1 MDAVARGLT
10 LEVVTVGNARS
21 HLLKGPELLERLLDT
36 AARYVQR
43 LRNSIE
49 AEELPTRVALF
60 GRVRGTGP
68 GVSFTQLFERLRAA
82 FPVPLESPFE
92 QCESVGG
99 AVLEAR
105 ELISPERDDALLV
118 LRFDRASRDLPMHAH
133 QDSERF
139 IYVASGRGFFHV
151 SNEPVS
157 GFTGSQI
164 RHIPVRASDI
174 VMFSRGTVHTFSTDS
189 EPLVLLSYHAPYVRL
204 DDERQYVVP
213 PVRSCP
219 GRTADPEQSQI
230 ACDAAWLCV
239 A

>member
-10 LEVVTVGNARS
+10 MEVVTVGDARS
-21 HLLKGPELLERLLDT
+21 HLLKGPELLKRLLDT

-43 LRNSIE
+43 LRERID
-49 AEELPTRVALF
+49 AGELSSRVALF

-68 GVSFTQLFERLRAA
+68 GVSFTQLYERLRAA
-82 FPVPLESPFE
+82 FPFPLESPFE

-105 ELISPERDDALLV
+105 ELVSPERDDALLV
-118 LRFDRASRDLPMHAH
+118 LRFDRGSRDLPMHAH
-133 QDSERF
+133 EDSERF
-139 IYVASGRGFFHV
+139 IYVVSGRGFFHV
-151 SNEPVS
+151 SNEPVDEFN
-157 GFTGSQI
+157 GTEI

-174 VMFSRGTVHTFSTDS
+174 VMFSRGTVHTFSTDR

-204 DDERQYVVP
+204 EDARQYVVP
-213 PVRSCP
+213 AVRSCP
-219 GRTADPEQSQI
+219 GRTADPQQSQI